1 MSRKE
6 RKQIHMNSF
15 NRRKILHRS
24 KENKLLRKEWNP
36 QFLKQGRKCTVLG
49 STVCPGASKPG
60 TPGSAYSKRPRHF
73 SLMNI
78 ERCM

>member
-15 NRRKILHRS
+15 NRTKILHRS

-73 SLMNI
+73 S
-78 ERCM
+78 

>member
-15 NRRKILHRS
+15 KTEERS

-36 QFLKQGRKCTVLG
+36 QFLKQGLKCTVLG

-73 SLMNI
+73 S
-78 ERCM
+78 